1 LLWLTDLVGT
11 AGSFVWCWGA
21 GVLGCWGE
29 WVLVVDGLGSMV
41 AYQAQHPSHSGFMV
55 FFAVQSSGI
64 PPVLLTGGAD
74 TKLPKQSQ

>member
-1 LLWLTDLVGT
+1 L
-11 AGSFVWCWGA
+11 FGA
-21 GVLGCWGE
+21 G
-29 WVLVVDGLGSMV
+29 VLVVDGLGSMV

-74 TKLPKQSQ
+74 TKLRIDKTLIPAASAESLLGV